1 MEITAALL
9 LVCSTVFVGYGVMW
23 VLTANIE
30 DRSVIPGGVTILLGL
45 LAFWTAGYGAAGGY
59 GIRDIPVAFVE
70 VAAWI
75 LR

>member
-45 LAFWTAGYGAAGGY
+45 SAFWTAGYGVAGGY
-59 GIRDIPVAFVE
+59 SVWDVPLAFVE
-70 VAAWI
+70 VAAWVW
-75 LR
+75 R